1 MSKGRHNVS
10 LQILKNR
17 HVLHLSKGKNLRK
30 IGRKPVCSNEDPVQP

>member
-17 HVLHLSKGKNLRK
+17 HVLPLSKGKNVRK
-30 IGRKPVCSNEDPVQP
+30 MGRKPECNNEDPVQS